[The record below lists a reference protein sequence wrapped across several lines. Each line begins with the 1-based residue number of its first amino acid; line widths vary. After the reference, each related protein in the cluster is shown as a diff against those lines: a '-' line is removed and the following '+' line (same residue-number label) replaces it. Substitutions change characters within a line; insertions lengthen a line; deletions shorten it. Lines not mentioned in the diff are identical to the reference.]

1 MKLASTISWS
11 ALATMIRLANGFV
24 SMKIVAVIIGPV
36 GVALIG
42 QFGNFTS
49 IIMTLALG
57 GISTGVIK
65 YTSQY
70 KDDPDELKKV
80 WHTISWVSGVLSLPV
95 ILILLVFN
103 TWLAKEFLHNI
114 EYASILVIF
123 AFSLIFYVANSLLL
137 NILNGLH
144 QIKRFNLLNTLNS
157 TLGLLVTIG
166 LVYQYKVYGALLAMV
181 TSQSITFF
189 IIVFFVRKNAWFKLS
204 NFFGKFDKFYFKKL
218 LGFTAMSLT
227 SMCVIP
233 TSQMFVRG
241 YLANHTSWD
250 VAGCWQGMQKISD
263 SYLMIIYTALGTYF
277 LPKLS
282 NLQDEGE
289 IRKEIRNGYK
299 LIMPFV
305 VGSALF
311 IYLLRDFIIHILF
324 AESFGAMRDMF
335 AWQLTGDCFK
345 LASWILAYLMLAR
358 AKTKIFMITE
368 IVFGISFPL
377 LSYLFINL
385 AGADGAVM
393 AFALNYMI
401 YFVLFVVLYKK
412 SWLF

>member
-1 MKLASTISWS
+1 MKLASTVSWS
-11 ALATMIRLANGFV
+11 AFATLIRLANGFV
-24 SMKIVAVIIGPV
+24 SIKVVAVLIGPV

-70 KDDPDELKKV
+70 KDNFEELQRV
-80 WHTISWVSGVLSLPV
+80 WHTITWVSGVLSLPV
-95 ILILLVFN
+95 IFTLLVFH
-103 TWLAKEFLHNI
+103 TWLAKEFL
-114 EYASILVIF
+114 YDAKYGSIIIIF
-123 AFSLIFYVANSLLL
+123 ASMLVFYVANNLLL
-137 NILNGLH
+137 NILNGMH
-144 QIKRFNLLNTLNS
+144 QIKQFNLLNSLNS
-157 TLGLLVTIG
+157 VIGLIISII
-166 LVYQYKVYGALLAMV
+166 LVYQFKVYGALLAIV

-189 IIVFFVRKNAWFKLS
+189 IIIFFVHKKAWFKLD

-218 LGFTAMSLT
+218 LGFTVMSLT

-233 TSQMFVRG
+233 TSQMFVRS
-241 YLANHTSWD
+241 YLANHTSWE

-263 SYLMIIYTALGTYF
+263 SYLMIVYTALGTYF
-277 LPKLS
+277 LPKLA
-282 NLQDEGE
+282 NLQNKNE
-289 IRKEIRNGYK
+289 ISKEISNGYK

-305 VGSALF
+305 LGSALI
-311 IYLLRDFIIHILF
+311 IYLLRDFIIHLLF
-324 AESFGAMRDMF
+324 AKSFGAMRDMF

-358 AKTKIFMITE
+358 AKTRLFIVTE

-385 AGADGAVM
+385 AGVDGAVM

-412 SWLF
+412 GYLF

>member
-24 SMKIVAVIIGPV
+24 SMKIVAVLIGPV
-36 GVALIG
+36 GIALIG

-70 KDDPDELKKV
+70 KDNPEELKRV
-80 WHTISWVSGVLSLPV
+80 WHTISWVSGVLSIPV
-95 ILILLVFN
+95 ILILLVFH

-123 AFSLIFYVANSLLL
+123 AFSLVFYVANSLLL

-144 QIKRFNLLNTLNS
+144 EIKRFNLLNTLNS
-157 TLGLLVTIG
+157 TLGLLATIG

-189 IIVFFVRKNAWFKLS
+189 IIVFFVRKKAWFKLS

-233 TSQMFVRG
+233 ASQMFVRE

-263 SYLMIIYTALGTYF
+263 SYLMIVYTALGTYF
-277 LPKLS
+277 LPKLA
-282 NLQDEGE
+282 NLQDESE
-289 IRKEIRNGYK
+289 IRKEIREGYK
-299 LIMPFV
+299 IIMPFV
-305 VGSALF
+305 LGSALI

-324 AESFGAMRDMF
+324 AKSFGAMRDMF

-345 LASWILAYLMLAR
+345 LASWILAYLMLAKS
-358 AKTKIFMITE
+358 KTLLFITTELIFG
-368 IVFGISFPL
+368 VLFVV
-377 LSYLFINL
+377 LSYIFINMN
-385 AGADGAVM
+385 GVYGAVM
-393 AFALNYMI
+393 AFALNYMV
-401 YFVLFVVLYKK
+401 YFLLFLFLYKRG
-412 SWLF
+412 LLL